1 MFPDDRLLGRGK
13 NMQMINEQITERISK
28 LREEAIQQGVE
39 MEAERA
45 MLVTESYMETE
56 GEPIVVRRAK
66 CLKKLLNEKKIY
78 IGEGELIV
86 GNHSQSLDFM
96 APVFPETSFEWLM
109 DMKNWP
115 NIVRAS
121 NDTRKK
127 FSEIY
132 RYWKNNTVYD
142 RAKNLMTEKAKMA
155 TVRYGMGL
163 FTPMCPWMGGVGH
176 VAPNYRK
183 VLEKGFIGIKKD
195 AEECLEKL
203 GAPVEPDDLKKYHF
217 WRSVVIVCDAVTDFA
232 GRYAK
237 LALKLSVKEDDSRRK
252 AELKQ
257 IADNCQWV
265 ATNPPRTFWEAC
277 QAFWFVQLV
286 IQLETSG
293 HSISPGRFD
302 QYMYPF
308 YQKDIDEDRIS
319 KDQAQELIECLF
331 IKTVEIG
338 KVADK
343 LYEAQFGTSRSLA
356 QNLIVGG
363 QTRDGQDA
371 TNELSYLCLDAMMDL
386 KVHSPSITARFSHGS
401 PEKLW
406 RKAVE
411 LAKLGYGH
419 PSFHNDDVIIPLMLN
434 KGISLEDA
442 RDYCSVGCVEVDAQ
456 GKEYGWRGA
465 VFFNLVKCLELALNN
480 GQCLECSKE
489 CKIYPKC
496 VGAGKNGIG
505 LPTGDLSTCKSFEE
519 VQEAY
524 KKQVEYFVKDA
535 VVAANAVSFA
545 HQELLPLPFLSCFID
560 PCIERGIDMSAGGA
574 KYNYACIDGVGTGT
588 VADSLSV
595 IKKLIFEERK
605 FTGAELLETLK
616 TNWEGKEALRQRVI
630 TKAPHYG
637 TDNPYA
643 DELARW
649 ALRVFCDDVRKY
661 KEPKGGRYLAGGYS
675 LATTVLFGQRT
686 GPTPDGRMSGEII
699 SDNVS
704 PVQGR
709 AEKGLTAAFK
719 SVARLDHEMI
729 EEGASL
735 PITLHPTVCQGDKG
749 TSNLV
754 AAIKVYFDLGGS
766 HTMFNMVSAEILRD
780 SQKNPSKYLDLLV
793 RISGYCTYF
802 IFLDKKFQDELIA
815 RTEHEAI

>member
-1 MFPDDRLLGRGK
+1 
-13 NMQMINEQITERISK
+13 MQLANEQITQRISK
-28 LREEAIQQGVE
+28 LREEAIQKGVE

-45 MLVTESYMETE
+45 MLVTQSYMETE
-56 GEPIVVRRAK
+56 GEPTVVRRAK
-66 CLKKLLNEKKIY
+66 CLKKLLNDKKIY

-86 GNHSQSLDFM
+86 GNHVPSPDFI
-96 APVFPETSFEWLM
+96 APIFPETSYEWLM
-109 DMKNWP
+109 DMQNWP
-115 NIVRAS
+115 TIVYAS
-121 NDTRKK
+121 NETRQK

-132 RYWKNNTVYD
+132 GYWKNNTVYD

-155 TVRYGMGL
+155 TVRYGIGL

-183 VLEKGFIGIKKD
+183 VLEKGFIGIKR
-195 AEECLEKL
+195 EVQEHLEKL
-203 GAPVEPDDLKKYHF
+203 GAPVEPEDLEKYHF
-217 WRSVVIVCDAVTDFA
+217 WRAVAIACDAVTDFA
-232 GRYAK
+232 GRYAN
-237 LALKLSVKEDDSRRK
+237 LARELSVKEGDSRRK

-257 IADNCQWV
+257 IAENCQWV

-308 YQKDIDEDRIS
+308 YQSDIDEGRIS

-331 IKTVEIG
+331 LKTVEIG
-338 KVADK
+338 KAADK

-363 QTRDGQDA
+363 QTRDGEDA
-371 TNELSYLCLDAMMDL
+371 TNELSYLCLDAMADL
-386 KVHSPSITARFSHGS
+386 KVHSPSITARFWHGS

-419 PSFHNDDVIIPLMLN
+419 PSFHNDAVLIPLMLN

-456 GKEYGWRGA
+456 GQEYGWRGA

-480 GQCLECSKE
+480 GQCLECSQK
-489 CKIYPKC
+489 CQIYPKC
-496 VGAGKNGIG
+496 VGSGKNGIG
-505 LPTGDLSTCKSFEE
+505 LPTGDLSTYKSFEE

-560 PCIERGIDMSAGGA
+560 PCIERGIDMSKGGA
-574 KYNYACIDGVGTGT
+574 KYNYACIDGVGIGT

-595 IKKLIFEERK
+595 IKKLVFEERK
-605 FTGAELLETLK
+605 LSGAELLGMLK
-616 TNWEGKEALRQRVI
+616 ANWEGKESLRQRII
-630 TKAPHYG
+630 TEAPHYG
-637 TDNPYA
+637 NDDPYA

-649 ALRVFCDDVRKY
+649 ALRIFCDDVRKY

-686 GPTPDGRMSGEII
+686 GPTPDGRMSGEVI
-699 SDNVS
+699 SDNIS

-709 AEKGLTAAFK
+709 AAKGLTATFK
-719 SVARLDHEMI
+719 SIARLDHEMI

-735 PITLHPTVCQGDKG
+735 PITLHPTACEGDEG
-749 TSNLV
+749 TSNLI

-766 HTMFNMVSAEILRD
+766 HTMFNMVSAETLRD
-780 SQKNPSKYLDLLV
+780 SQKNPSKYLDLIV

-802 IFLDKKFQDELIA
+802 IFLDKEFQDELIA
-815 RTEHEAI
+815 RTEQGAI